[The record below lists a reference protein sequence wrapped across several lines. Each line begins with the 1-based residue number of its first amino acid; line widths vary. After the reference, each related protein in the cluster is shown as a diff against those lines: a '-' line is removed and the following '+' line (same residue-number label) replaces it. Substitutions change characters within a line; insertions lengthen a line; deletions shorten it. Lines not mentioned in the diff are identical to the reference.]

1 MLNDWEVLTKML
13 TLKLP
18 ICYSTRV
25 QVVLTRKEIK
35 KKKKKV
41 DKTIDKSGQ
50 MIYNIIIKKVKERP
64 VGAFIQ
70 G

>member
-13 TLKLP
+13 MLKFP

-25 QVVLTRKEIK
+25 QMVLTRKNTK
-35 KKKKKV
+35 RKKKV
-41 DKTIDKSGQ
+41 DKTIDKSGY

>member
-1 MLNDWEVLTKML
+1 MLM
-13 TLKLP
+13 LKLP

>member
-13 TLKLP
+13 MLKLP

-25 QVVLTRKEIK
+25 QMVLTRKNTK
-35 KKKKKV
+35 RKKKV

>member
-13 TLKLP
+13 MLKLP
-18 ICYSTRV
+18 IYWSMCV
-25 QVVLTRKEIK
+25 QMVLTREKN

-50 MIYNIIIKKVKERP
+50 MIYNIIIKKVKEST

>member
-1 MLNDWEVLTKML
+1 M
-13 TLKLP
+13 
-18 ICYSTRV
+18 
-25 QVVLTRKEIK
+25 VLTRKNTK
-35 KKKKKV
+35 RKKKV
-41 DKTIDKSGQ
+41 DKTIDKSGY